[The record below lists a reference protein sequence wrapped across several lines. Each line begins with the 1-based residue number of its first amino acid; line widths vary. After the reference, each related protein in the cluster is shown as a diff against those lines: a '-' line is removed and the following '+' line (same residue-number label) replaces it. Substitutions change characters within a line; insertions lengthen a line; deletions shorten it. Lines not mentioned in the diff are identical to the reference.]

1 MNIDKLSNEE
11 YFSAISEI
19 DSYYRY
25 KLPKDVRVALFVSIE
40 KDKDR
45 TLYKLERQITRG
57 QEKLYKLLLQRNPEL
72 HKKLFRR

>member
-1 MNIDKLSNEE
+1 MNIDKLTKKE

-19 DSYYRY
+19 NSYYCY
-25 KLPKDVRVALFVSIE
+25 KLPKDVHVALFVSIE

-45 TLYKLERQITRG
+45 MLNKLERQISRG